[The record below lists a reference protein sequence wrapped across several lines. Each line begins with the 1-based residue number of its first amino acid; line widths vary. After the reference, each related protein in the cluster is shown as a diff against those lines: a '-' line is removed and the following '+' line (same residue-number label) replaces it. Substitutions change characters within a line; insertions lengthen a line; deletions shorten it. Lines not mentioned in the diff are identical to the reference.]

1 MTVRLIRST
10 INEGNVA
17 DVQGAVERI
26 VQEMDETQI
35 AGVRYASGRLND
47 GVTFIALVEFE
58 DENGGGNPLFALP
71 AYADLLENLK
81 QWAAAPPVVEEINLI
96 GSYRMF

>member
-1 MTVRLIRST
+1 MTVRLIRSK

-17 DVQGAVERI
+17 DVHGAVEKI
-26 VQEMDETQI
+26 IQEMDETQI
-35 AGVRYASGRLND
+35 AGVRYVSGRLND

-58 DENGGGNPLFALP
+58 DENGGDNPLFALP
-71 AYADLLENLK
+71 TYADLLENLK
-81 QWAAAPPVVEEINLI
+81 QWAAAPAAVEEITLI